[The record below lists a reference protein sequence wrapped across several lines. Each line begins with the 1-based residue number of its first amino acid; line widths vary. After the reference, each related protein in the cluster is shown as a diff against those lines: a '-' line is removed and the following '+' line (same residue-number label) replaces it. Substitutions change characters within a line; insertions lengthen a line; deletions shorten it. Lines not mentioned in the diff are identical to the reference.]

1 MKHSL
6 LGNVFV
12 GIVCMMIVGCSNSEL
27 SNAPESSL
35 AGKDMELGNKEVVE
49 NIQAPLG
56 ENLTTYLKVV
66 EDKLAQVKVKHD
78 KLVGHVKEAAPG
90 TDSTMALDALLVELT
105 KKGEDVQF
113 QIEAMKSTK
122 GEDHLALQTGMDKT
136 LSDLAQSYDNAL
148 AQFVG

>member
-78 KLVGHVKEAAPG
+78 KLVGHVKEASPG
-90 TDSTMALDALLVELT
+90 SDAMDATLVELT
-105 KKGEDVQF
+105 KKGEDVQL
-113 QIEAMKSTK
+113 QIEAMKSAK
-122 GEDHLALQTGMDKT
+122 GEEQLALQTDMDKT
-136 LSDLAQSYDNAL
+136 LADLAQSYDNAL
-148 AQFVG
+148 TQFAG